1 MENVTK
7 RLTAEIM
14 ASRTKVENC
23 KQKLSGVQAKLLNE
37 YEKYKQ
43 LEKEL
48 GNVKSTVCTAQTQK
62 EQLEKLAK
70 VQNELLNASLLR
82 FKLNF

>member
-7 RLTAEIM
+7 RLTSEIM
-14 ASRTKVENC
+14 VTRTKVENC
-23 KQKLSGVQAKLLNE
+23 KQKLNCVQTKLLNE

-48 GNVKSTVCTAQTQK
+48 ENVKSTVCSAQTQK
-62 EQLEKLAK
+62 EQLEKLAQ
-70 VQNELLNASLLR
+70 VQNE
-82 FKLNF
+82 